1 MNILITGH
9 TNGIGNSILKRFES
23 ENHRVYGISRNLSNL
38 IDSSKQLKVD
48 LSELKSIEIEMKTD
62 RL

>member
-38 IDSSKQLKVD
+38 IDSGNTLNIIHC
-48 LSELKSIEIEMKTD
+48 LAFLLFT
-62 RL
+62 L